1 MKRASRGVWV
11 FAVVGLCLAVGVEA
25 QELET
30 LAKTTPQQRADVQ
43 TEFMTKRLGLS
54 PEARTQVQAINLK
67 YAEQAQPILTG
78 SDGPLMK
85 MHDLKGLQ
93 SQKESELKGV
103 LTPEQFQKF
112 LASKEALRAHMTKA
126 LSNRGAAPQ

>member
-1 MKRASRGVWV
+1 MKRVSRGLTF
-11 FAVVGLCLAVGVEA
+11 FAVVALCLAARADA
-25 QELET
+25 QELAT
-30 LAKTTPQQRADVQ
+30 LAKTTPQQRADIQ

-67 YAEQAQPILTG
+67 YAEQVQPILTG
-78 SDGPLMK
+78 SEGPLRK
-85 MHDLKGLQ
+85 MHDIKGIE
-93 SQKESELKGV
+93 SQKEGELKGV

-126 LSNRGAAPQ
+126 LSSRGTPAP